1 MAKMYKV
8 IIKDVNGKKIYSSNE
23 MSSMMIQFEIDWVSN
38 KIDLKGMGLTIIIKP
53 IKDEKER
60 RENFLEIIRK
70 NKDASKEVNLDDL
83 DKFKI

>member
-60 RENFLEIIRK
+60 REDLLNKLKEK
-70 NKDASKEVNLDDL
+70 KDASKEVNLDDL

>member
-23 MSSMMIQFEIDWVSN
+23 MSSLMIQFEIDWIN
-38 KIDLKGMGLTIIIKP
+38 TNIDLDGLTIIVKP
-53 IKDEKER
+53 IKGEKER
-60 RENFLEIIRK
+60 REDLLKKLTPN
-70 NKDASKEVNLDDL
+70 DVNLDDL

>member
-23 MSSMMIQFEIDWVSN
+23 MSSMMIQFEIDWIN
-38 KIDLKGMGLTIIIKP
+38 TNIDLDGLTIIVKP
-53 IKDEKER
+53 IKGEKER
-60 RENFLEIIRK
+60 REDLLKKLTPN
-70 NKDASKEVNLDDL
+70 DVNLDDL

>member
-1 MAKMYKV
+1 MAKIYKV

-23 MSSMMIQFEIDWVSN
+23 MSSMMIQFEIDWIN
-38 KIDLKGMGLTIIIKP
+38 TNIDLDGLILIIKP
-53 IKDEKER
+53 IKGEKVR
-60 RENFLEIIRK
+60 REDLLKKMRK

>member
-23 MSSMMIQFEIDWVSN
+23 MSSSMMIQFEIDWIN
-38 KIDLKGMGLTIIIKP
+38 TNIDLDGLTIIVKP
-53 IKDEKER
+53 IKGEKER
-60 RENFLEIIRK
+60 REDLLKKLTPN
-70 NKDASKEVNLDDL
+70 DVNLDDL

>member
-1 MAKMYKV
+1 MQKLFKL
-8 IIKDVNGKKIYSSNE
+8 ILKDVNGKTVYKSNE
-23 MSSMMIQFEIDWVSN
+23 ASMIGLKYEIEWVSN

-60 RENFLEIIRK
+60 REDLLNKLKEK
-70 NKDASKEVNLDDL
+70 KDASKEVNLDDL

>member
-23 MSSMMIQFEIDWVSN
+23 MSSMMIQFEIDWIN
-38 KIDLKGMGLTIIIKP
+38 TNIDLDGLTIIVKP
-53 IKDEKER
+53 IEGEKER
-60 RENFLEIIRK
+60 RENFLEKIRK

>member
-1 MAKMYKV
+1 MYKV

-23 MSSMMIQFEIDWVSN
+23 MSSMMIQYEIDWIN
-38 KIDLKGMGLTIIIKP
+38 INIDLDGLILIIKP
-53 IKDEKER
+53 IKGKTER
-60 RENFLEIIRK
+60 REDLLEKIRK

>member
-53 IKDEKER
+53 IKDEKEK
-60 RENFLEIIRK
+60 REDLLNKLKEK
-70 NKDASKEVNLDDL
+70 KDASKEVNLDDL